1 MSAACVLIA
10 VVVVAPVVLL
20 WRRVQRLEKRLQI
33 PRPSAPTPTSVETR
47 LMALERD
54 ERLRKQR
61 EAESR

>member
-10 VVVVAPVVLL
+10 AAAIAALALL
-20 WRRVQRLEKRLQI
+20 WRRVRRLEKRLQI